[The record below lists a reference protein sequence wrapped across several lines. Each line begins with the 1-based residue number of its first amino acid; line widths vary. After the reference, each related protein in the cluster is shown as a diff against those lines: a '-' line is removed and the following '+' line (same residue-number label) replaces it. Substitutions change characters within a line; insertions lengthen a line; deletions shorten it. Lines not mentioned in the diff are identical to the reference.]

1 MLHFLLQNGLFYLF
15 KLRVDGTGEVAGN
28 EQVDPVGMRVAIKYF
43 VIIFWLNSSDF
54 KYKNTLVSWPKG
66 GRGGPGTGPLLVLY
80 YKIQIL
86 FVSLFV
92 CL

>member
-1 MLHFLLQNGLFYLF
+1 MFRLVF
-15 KLRVDGTGEVAGN
+15 VAG
-28 EQVDPVGMRVAIKYF
+28 
-43 VIIFWLNSSDF
+43 
-54 KYKNTLVSWPKG
+54 G
-66 GRGGPGTGPLLVLY
+66 GQGGPGTGPPLVLY